1 MYGIESG
8 VKQKKVSKSI
18 FALLITLVM
27 ADLLLLAVP
36 QEEPVKAFG
45 QGAHIAPVTVAD
57 AIEWLA
63 EAQKS
68 HQWLVD
74 HPKEAQA
81 WYDFAR
87 SQNRITAT
95 TELDQQWVDRYEAII
110 ELLKSHK

>member
-1 MYGIESG
+1 MRNKCYLIPLSG
-8 VKQKKVSKSI
+8 
-18 FALLITLVM
+18 LVLSLTVL
-27 ADLLLLAVP
+27 ALLLLTSP
-36 QEEPVKAFG
+36 QEKSKVIG
-45 QGAHIAPVTVAD
+45 QGAHIAPVTTQD
-57 AIEWLA
+57 AIDWLT